1 MRLHI
6 TVNHEQRIATAS
18 IELNGEGDTD
28 LSLEIERDDEDQWV
42 LWAVDGHGR
51 EPIGAYPTW
60 SDAVAAFSQTIVFE
74 VGHGRE

>member
-6 TVNHEQRIATAS
+6 MANHEQRIATAS
-18 IELNGEGDTD
+18 IELNGGGDAD
-28 LSLEIERDDEDQWV
+28 LSLEIERDHEDQWV
-42 LWAVDGHGR
+42 LWAVDSHSR

-60 SDAVAAFSQTIVFE
+60 SAAVAAFSQTIVFE